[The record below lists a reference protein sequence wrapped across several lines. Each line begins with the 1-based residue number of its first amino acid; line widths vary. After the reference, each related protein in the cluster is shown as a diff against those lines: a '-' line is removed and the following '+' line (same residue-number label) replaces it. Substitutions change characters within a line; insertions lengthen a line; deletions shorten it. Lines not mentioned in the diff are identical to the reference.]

1 MLIGLKSHEKDISN
15 YVKDIVQEYGI
26 SVLCGQA
33 GTVLAGNLFDQG
45 LRMKKASLFTALA
58 VALSINLAHA
68 AEKLTVAATPVPHAE
83 ILELIK
89 PTLAKEGV
97 DLQIKVFTD
106 YVQPNVQVDQKRLDA
121 NYFQTLPYLN
131 NFNEGKG
138 TNLVTVVGVHVEPF
152 GGYSKKVKSL
162 DELKEGA
169 TVAIPNEGSN
179 SGRALLLLQKAGLIT
194 LKDPK
199 NALATPKDIVNNPKK
214 LKFKELESAMLP
226 RVLNEVDLDMINT
239 NYALEAGLNPAKDA
253 LVIEGADSP
262 YVNFLVARPDNKDSP
277 AMQKLAKALTS
288 PEVKAFIAKKYQG
301 AVLPA
306 F

>member
-1 MLIGLKSHEKDISN
+1 
-15 YVKDIVQEYGI
+15 
-26 SVLCGQA
+26 
-33 GTVLAGNLFDQG
+33 
-45 LRMKKASLFTALA
+45 MKKALLFTALA
-58 VALSINLAHA
+58 AALTMGVANAN
-68 AEKLTVAATPVPHAE
+68 EKLVVAATPVPHAE
-83 ILELIK
+83 ILELVK
-89 PTLAKEGV
+89 PVLAKEGV
-97 DLQIKVFTD
+97 DLEIKVFTD

-121 NYFQTLPYLN
+121 NYFQTLPYLK

-138 TNLVTVVGVHVEPF
+138 TNLVTVIGVHVEPF
-152 GGYSKKVKSL
+152 GGYSKKIKSL
-162 DELKEGA
+162 SELKDGA

-199 NALATPKDIVNNPKK
+199 NALATPKDIAENPKH

-226 RVLNEVDLDMINT
+226 RALDQVDLDMINT
-239 NYALEAGLNPAKDA
+239 NYALDAGLNPAKDA

-262 YVNFLVARPDNKDSP
+262 YVNYLVARPDNKDSD
-277 AMQKLAKALTS
+277 AIKKLAAALTS
-288 PEVKAFIAKKYQG
+288 PEVKEFIAKKYNG